1 MENCDAVLAVC
12 LKIVFF
18 LTKMTIFWVYNPFLD
33 TDTHTHRYI
42 YIQVSIGMQS
52 RPRHRDSRG
61 LREKKN
67 IYDIFMYVCVLLY
80 IVVCIYIYVGGGT
93 ISMKTAEHLS

>member
-18 LTKMTIFWVYNPFLD
+18 LTKMAIFWVYNPFLD
-33 TDTHTHRYI
+33 TDTHTDIYI
-42 YIQVSIGMQS
+42 YI
-52 RPRHRDSRG
+52 
-61 LREKKN
+61 
-67 IYDIFMYVCVLLY
+67 IYIYLCMCFFYKY

-93 ISMKTAEHLS
+93 VSMKTAEHLS